1 MVHFYFNLIGTL
13 IFLVF
18 IYILKAAGMID
29 GWNNVMDMGSIA
41 NFHTFFNVVVTLIF
55 IPFHKLLEK
64 LAVLTIRNSPEEDD
78 DDSAMDTG
86 ESMLDSRFLKS
97 PSLAI
102 QHAKNAVAYMGN
114 LSKKNFQLSCE
125 LYENFDIKGI
135 EKIKERESIIDRIE
149 DKLNS
154 YLVSITDCELN
165 ATRCV

>member
-1 MVHFYFNLIGTL
+1 MEL
-13 IFLVF
+13 
-18 IYILKAAGMID
+18 
-29 GWNNVMDMGSIA
+29 A

-114 LSKKNFQLSCE
+114 LFN
-125 LYENFDIKGI
+125 
-135 EKIKERESIIDRIE
+135 
-149 DKLNS
+149 
-154 YLVSITDCELN
+154 
-165 ATRCV
+165 

>member
-1 MVHFYFNLIGTL
+1 MGQNIGTCSTSIISSIGASKNAKRAAMVHFYFNLIGTL

-102 QHAKNAVAYMGN
+102 QHAKMPLLIWEIYQ
-114 LSKKNFQLSCE
+114 K
-125 LYENFDIKGI
+125 
-135 EKIKERESIIDRIE
+135 RIF
-149 DKLNS
+149 N
-154 YLVSITDCELN
+154 
-165 ATRCV
+165 

>member
-1 MVHFYFNLIGTL
+1 M
-13 IFLVF
+13 
-18 IYILKAAGMID
+18 
-29 GWNNVMDMGSIA
+29 
-41 NFHTFFNVVVTLIF
+41 IF

-114 LSKKNFQLSCE
+114 LSKEFS
-125 LYENFDIKGI
+125 IKLRAI
-135 EKIKERESIIDRIE
+135 
-149 DKLNS
+149 
-154 YLVSITDCELN
+154 
-165 ATRCV
+165 

>member
-1 MVHFYFNLIGTL
+1 MGQNIGTCSTSIISSIGASKNAKRAAMVHFYFNLIGTL

-64 LAVLTIRNSPEEDD
+64 ARCSDNKKFTMKKMMTILQWIRVKVCLIHVFS
-78 DDSAMDTG
+78 
-86 ESMLDSRFLKS
+86 
-97 PSLAI
+97 SLRRSAI

-135 EKIKERESIIDRIE
+135 EK
-149 DKLNS
+149 N
-154 YLVSITDCELN
+154 
-165 ATRCV
+165 

>member
-1 MVHFYFNLIGTL
+1 M
-13 IFLVF
+13 
-18 IYILKAAGMID
+18 
-29 GWNNVMDMGSIA
+29 
-41 NFHTFFNVVVTLIF
+41 IF

-102 QHAKNAVAYMGN
+102 QHAKMPLLIWEIYQ
-114 LSKKNFQLSCE
+114 KEFKLSCE

-135 EKIKERESIIDRIE
+135 EKLKNAKVLSI
-149 DKLNS
+149 
-154 YLVSITDCELN
+154 V
-165 ATRCV
+165 